1 MPNGDQCEWC
11 YREPNSKFN
20 KQNKSDQPRTQDGRS
35 QAFSRAVGS
44 ALYHRVMGYD
54 STDDL
59 THKVWDGTPWMV
71 EAYTDSINSQRW
83 QNVMEWCREYCGP
96 EAWPIHGKAGK
107 WHSGGVTVNGETWMA
122 FADEQMMNDFNAKW
136 QNCGDET

>member
-1 MPNGDQCEWC
+1 
-11 YREPNSKFN
+11 
-20 KQNKSDQPRTQDGRS
+20 
-35 QAFSRAVGS
+35 
-44 ALYHRVMGYD
+44 
-54 STDDL
+54 
-59 THKVWDGTPWMV
+59 MV

-107 WHSGGVTVNGETWMA
+107 WHSGGATVNGETWMG

-136 QNCGDET
+136 QNNRDVGRDECAATKQSTD